1 MYFLWYAYLTADMMW
16 MFEILRAFLSLLADT
31 NLIKSSGEYRKTF
44 LVLNGSKCFVNS
56 SALVKKP
63 LVILV

>member
-1 MYFLWYAYLTADMMW
+1 MRW

-31 NLIKSSGEYRKTF
+31 NLIKSRGEYRKTF
-44 LVLNGSKCFVNS
+44 LVLNGCKCFVNS

-63 LVILV
+63 LEN